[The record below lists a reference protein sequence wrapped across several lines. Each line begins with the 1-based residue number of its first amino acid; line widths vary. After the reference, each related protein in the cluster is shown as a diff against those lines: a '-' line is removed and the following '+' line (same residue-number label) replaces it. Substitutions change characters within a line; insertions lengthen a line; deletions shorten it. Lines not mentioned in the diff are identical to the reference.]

1 MTGLLGYPVLSCASV
16 LSPWPLRFK
25 LPIFPKLPLPSV
37 SIFTMVIPFLLWYT
51 ICGAF
56 RAYT

>member
-1 MTGLLGYPVLSCASV
+1 MGYPVLSCASV

-56 RAYT
+56 RAYI